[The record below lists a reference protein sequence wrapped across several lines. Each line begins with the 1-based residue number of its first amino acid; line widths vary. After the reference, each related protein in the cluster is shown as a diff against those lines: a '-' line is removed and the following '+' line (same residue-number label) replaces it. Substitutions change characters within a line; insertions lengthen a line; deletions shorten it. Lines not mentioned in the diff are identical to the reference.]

1 MGSSNI
7 NKTRMLIVTVIVGSV
22 LLSLIKL
29 IYPRIDP
36 SQTASLVIVVSI
48 ISGFIIEKLIG
59 NKKGKKDDKNKDDQ

>member
-22 LLSLIKL
+22 LLSLVKL

-48 ISGFIIEKLIG
+48 ISAFIIEKLIG